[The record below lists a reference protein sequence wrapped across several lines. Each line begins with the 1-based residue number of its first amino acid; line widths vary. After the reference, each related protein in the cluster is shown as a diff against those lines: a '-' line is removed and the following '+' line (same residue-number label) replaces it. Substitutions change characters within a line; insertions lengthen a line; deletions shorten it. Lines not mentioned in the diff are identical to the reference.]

1 MEYITKPSISR
12 LARRAGVKT
21 ISEDCYLVIHE
32 AIGEEIEKI
41 ISTAF
46 IINSGNNTK
55 TLMIKDIRDSFRLNG
70 YNITESNDLG
80 SGKSM

>member
-1 MEYITKPSISR
+1 MEYITTPSISR
-12 LARRAGVKT
+12 LAQCAGIKT
-21 ISEDCYLVIHE
+21 ISDDCYLVIHE

-46 IINSGNNTK
+46 IINSTK
-55 TLMIKDIRDSFRLNG
+55 TLMVEDIRNSFRLNG

-80 SGKSM
+80 CGKT

>member
-1 MEYITKPSISR
+1 MDYITKPSISR
-12 LARRAGVKT
+12 LARVAGIKT

-32 AIGEEIEKI
+32 TIGEEIEKI

-55 TLMIKDIRDSFRLNG
+55 TLMIEDIRDSFRLNG
-70 YNITESNDLG
+70 YNITESNNLG
-80 SGKSM
+80 SGKT